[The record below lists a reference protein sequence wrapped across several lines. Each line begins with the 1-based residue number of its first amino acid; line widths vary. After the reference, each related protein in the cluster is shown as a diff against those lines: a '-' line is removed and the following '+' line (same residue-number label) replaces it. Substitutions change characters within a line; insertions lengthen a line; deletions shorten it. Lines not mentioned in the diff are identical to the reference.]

1 MYTAKNVQ
9 DNTWIIYVSSSY
21 VDTKLGSLAVYV
33 VDRTL
38 YSTAVVYILN
48 NVCVPTVVLIDAE
61 LEPPAVHMVAER
73 LDAAGEPVRVRE
85 WRIITC
91 ACSRDQSVQPL
102 KPVLKCAYRHTGSP
116 VRIHV
121 RPLEIGFHI
130 RIPVRQL
137 EPFLTY
143 VY

>member
-1 MYTAKNVQ
+1 M
-9 DNTWIIYVSSSY
+9 
-21 VDTKLGSLAVYV
+21 
-33 VDRTL
+33 

-73 LDAAGEPVRVRE
+73 LDAAGEPVRVRD

-121 RPLEIGFHI
+121 RPLE
-130 RIPVRQL
+130 PVLMYAYQL
-137 EPFLTY
+137 VLWNRFSCLHNSEATGTVLMY
-143 VY
+143 AH